1 MRRRSRGVAALLALA
16 LAPPA
21 ALGGWAQ
28 GAAAAGPAPSAIG
41 VTAAFGEGATL
52 GAPTALNVDLRLDA
66 ERLTEAQPTEVRFAY
81 PGALGLLSSGLG
93 LAACTRPASDFAQVL
108 IEGSRLGG
116 CSPNAVLG
124 YGTAVA
130 IVRLVD
136 GQAIPEYATVTLL
149 AGPFENGRLGLVVYI
164 DGQHPFG
171 AKLAFAGELGSA
183 SAPYG
188 GTLAMRLP
196 VIPGIEE
203 LATVSLVR
211 MRLSIGSPSIRY
223 YERRGGQLF
232 GYRPDGV
239 ELPARCPRAGFPFR
253 VQVRFAD
260 GTRGSART
268 TAPCPT
274 AVASPPAR
282 R

>member
-1 MRRRSRGVAALLALA
+1 VHRRSRCGAALLALA
-16 LAPPA
+16 PLAALGCWAQSAAAAPPA
-21 ALGGWAQ
+21 GPAVRVTATFGHGAALGR
-28 GAAAAGPAPSAIG
+28 
-41 VTAAFGEGATL
+41 
-52 GAPTALNVDLRLDA
+52 PTELNVDLRLDQ
-66 ERLTEAQPTEVRFAY
+66 ERVTQAQPTVVRLAY
-81 PGALGLLSSGLG
+81 PRTLGLLSSGLG

-124 YGTAVA
+124 YGSAVA

-136 GQAIPEYATVTLL
+136 GQAIPEFATVTLL
-149 AGPFENGRLGLVVYI
+149 SGPFEHGRLGLVVYV

-171 AKLAFAGELGSA
+171 AKLAFAGELSGA
-183 SAPYG
+183 PAPYG

-211 MRLSIGSPSIRY
+211 LQISIGAPAIRY
-223 YERRGGQLF
+223 YEPRGGRMV
-232 GYRPDGV
+232 GYHPDGV
-239 ELPARCPRAGFPFR
+239 ELPARCPRGGFRFR
-253 VQVRFAD
+253 AQIGFAD
-260 GTRGSART
+260 GTRAEAATST
-268 TAPCPT
+268 PCPT